1 MTNPMGESALEPDE
15 RDDEVVTLTR
25 RELRVVVRTMMTLAL
40 NQQIDDRINVKLK
53 NHVRLETITPEGVV
67 R

>member
-15 RDDEVVTLTR
+15 RDDEVLTMTR
-25 RELRVVVRTMMTLAL
+25 RQLRILVHELVGLMLLPTKRRRDKALRNYVRM
-40 NQQIDDRINVKLK
+40 D
-53 NHVRLETITPEGVV
+53 TITPEEIA